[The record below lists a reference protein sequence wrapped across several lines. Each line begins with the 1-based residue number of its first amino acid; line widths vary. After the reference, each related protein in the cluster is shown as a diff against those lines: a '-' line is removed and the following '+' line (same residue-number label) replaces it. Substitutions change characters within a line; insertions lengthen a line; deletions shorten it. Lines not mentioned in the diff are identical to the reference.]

1 MANNNLIEDFVSAIK
16 TEKPKQTTTH
26 SAQVSKIDKEGTV
39 WVRVAGSTKETPTAM
54 NASEVKKGDSVNVE
68 WRNNKL
74 YIAGNYSDPS
84 AGSARVAAVEDS
96 AARANDA
103 AIRAVND
110 AGIARTAAEQ
120 AVADAETAKTS
131 AEQAIADAADA
142 KDAAED
148 AQASASAAQTSASNA
163 AASAATA
170 ASEAST
176 AATAASSAQTSAS
189 NAGRSASQAQAA
201 SEAAQ
206 LAALATITT
215 DTIHYLATSASSGV
229 TRQTT
234 GWTTTTQSMDSTKR
248 YLWTYHTYTSAKGTT
263 TDTDPVIT
271 GVFGEKGAK
280 GETGD
285 DGVSVTAVQ
294 PQYYLST
301 SSSSATGGSWSN
313 SLSYV
318 TGKYI
323 WTRDMISYSDS
334 TSAPSTAIY
343 NQALTESCRDAA
355 QALGLIQTHQE
366 YFWHDS
372 NGAHVLGN
380 TSGYRNDIDSTGM
393 KIMDVTTEKSV
404 AEFTAD
410 NSRIGGENSARLLL
424 EPSMMSLISDEDIN
438 FFSIDSDVGTAQIK
452 VDVKHAIARTTV
464 SNGYKL
470 SIYLLDDF
478 ATATT
483 VRIKGPVEW
492 ELTDL
497 VNTSNLPQDVGANI
511 KSQSDSLYFYNMHPS
526 YSNAKG
532 YMHVTAK
539 FTAVVNTDESTDTL
553 SEIYALAK
561 IGSGWRNAATLNLEL
576 TYDKNN
582 KRIDLIAKAE
592 ASSNQ
597 VYKNNKGKNVNRNS
611 VYCMKTAHGPAYSL
625 GTRLGKAQL
634 FSTTIGEGLT
644 SNSNDQLCIGKYNN
658 VDSIDDCAFVV
669 GNGTSDSARSNALT
683 VDWSGNVDIASG
695 AEYRVNGTNILEEV
709 KTLVL
714 TTSSISSLPQ
724 TVTDSRI
731 SADHVVVNSVLSN
744 PSAQTGDW
752 TVTTSDGSLSIAGSI
767 SGSTTVTLYLCKSM

>member
-229 TRQTT
+229 TRQTS

-271 GVFGEKGAK
+271 GVFGEKGVRGETGPQGPKGETGETGAQGPQGIQGSQGIQ

-393 KIMDVTTEKSV
+393 KIVNANTETVLASFGTETVIKTSDGTELAHFGYTLGQSQSGTAIAPYYTLGARASGSAIGNYSM
-404 AEFTAD
+404 AEGNDT
-410 NSRIGGENSARLLL
+410 SASGFASHA
-424 EPSMMSLISDEDIN
+424 EGYKTSASG
-438 FFSIDSDVGTAQIK
+438 IDSHAEGSDTTASGNGA
-452 VDVKHAIARTTV
+452 HAEGNSDHTNTLRTFGIVASGDGSHAEGWAR
-464 SNGYKL
+464 
-470 SIYLLDDF
+470 
-478 ATATT
+478 
-483 VRIKGPVEW
+483 
-492 ELTDL
+492 
-497 VNTSNLPQDVGANI
+497 
-511 KSQSDSLYFYNMHPS
+511 SDSSWDILASGDGSH
-526 YSNAKG
+526 AEG
-532 YMHVTAK
+532 YAALGNIIASGNGAHAQNGGTQALSDYQTAIGRCNVK
-539 FTAVVNTDESTDTL
+539 DSAGT
-553 SEIYALAK
+553 YAF
-561 IGSGWRNAATLNLEL
+561 I
-576 TYDKNN
+576 
-582 KRIDLIAKAE
+582 I
-592 ASSNQ
+592 
-597 VYKNNKGKNVNRNS
+597 
-611 VYCMKTAHGPAYSL
+611 
-625 GTRLGKAQL
+625 
-634 FSTTIGEGLT
+634 
-644 SNSNDQLCIGKYNN
+644 
-658 VDSIDDCAFVV
+658 
-669 GNGTSDSARSNALT
+669 GNGTSDTARSNALT

-731 SADHVVVNSVLSN
+731 SEDHVVINSVLSN

-752 TVTTSDGSLSIAGSI
+752 TATTSDGSLTIAGSI

>member
-103 AIRAVND
+103 AMKAVND

-142 KDAAED
+142 KDAAGD

-271 GVFGEKGAK
+271 GVFGEKGVQ

-323 WTRDMISYSDS
+323 WTRDTISYSDS

-393 KIMDVTTEKSV
+393 KIVNANTETVLASFGTETVIKTSDGTELAHFGYTLGQSQSGTAIAPYYTLGARASGSAIGNYSM
-404 AEFTAD
+404 AEGNDT
-410 NSRIGGENSARLLL
+410 SASGFASHA
-424 EPSMMSLISDEDIN
+424 EGYKTSASG
-438 FFSIDSDVGTAQIK
+438 IDSHAEGSDTTASGNGA
-452 VDVKHAIARTTV
+452 HAEGNSDHTNTLRTFGIVASGDGSHAEGWAR
-464 SNGYKL
+464 
-470 SIYLLDDF
+470 
-478 ATATT
+478 
-483 VRIKGPVEW
+483 
-492 ELTDL
+492 
-497 VNTSNLPQDVGANI
+497 
-511 KSQSDSLYFYNMHPS
+511 SDSSWDILASGDGSH
-526 YSNAKG
+526 AEG
-532 YMHVTAK
+532 YAALGNIIASGNGAHAQNGGTQALSDYQTAIGRCNVK
-539 FTAVVNTDESTDTL
+539 DSAGT
-553 SEIYALAK
+553 YAF
-561 IGSGWRNAATLNLEL
+561 I
-576 TYDKNN
+576 
-582 KRIDLIAKAE
+582 I
-592 ASSNQ
+592 
-597 VYKNNKGKNVNRNS
+597 
-611 VYCMKTAHGPAYSL
+611 
-625 GTRLGKAQL
+625 
-634 FSTTIGEGLT
+634 
-644 SNSNDQLCIGKYNN
+644 
-658 VDSIDDCAFVV
+658 
-669 GNGTSDSARSNALT
+669 GNGTSDTARSNALT

-752 TVTTSDGSLSIAGSI
+752 TVTTSDGSLTIAGSI